1 MGTHSLTAVMAIS
14 SVCVALL
21 CTVLVLQA
29 QASPTSQSPA
39 KRDLHGKHV
48 YLMPLSIEEAQFI
61 MSGADFSSPRTAR
74 SFNLEEH
81 PDVLPVAM
89 HASGEGRVHGLLLA
103 RNSRIE
109 HPIDVTYNE
118 AEHELMSDL
127 SDAAFY
133 QDPLSNAVFGVQHI
147 DGHKV
152 FDGSFTVDGV
162 QYVVHP
168 VNLQY
173 MQARS
178 LDGHKPHLVTR
189 STHQNNY
196 AEPLERDEDYNDDMP
211 RPARSFNKRSNH
223 LDVDMAVVVDFSEYS
238 RWKASEGSHD
248 AAIKALKY
256 KFQYTYNGMDYVYKT
271 INHNGMT
278 ITPYIKRL
286 HVQDSMSGNP
296 INALYG
302 GSLDASKGRLL
313 TIDAGKAL
321 EHLKDWGPG
330 AGFSIDD
337 NNGYDHVM
345 YWIGYQMQHGGN
357 SATIGLAYTKA
368 MCSTWSFSI
377 IEDTGFESFRT
388 AAHELGHS
396 LGSGHDQTVGDCAA
410 EVHHIM
416 SATEGLPDRDKA
428 VDGFSFSTCSLDA
441 FKAYLDTVSCLNN
454 GGHDGKVSR
463 RPVSTLPGQKFSPD
477 QQCAWTNPHI
487 IGGGHC
493 SWKDPN
499 ADDCNVGMICD
510 VGGRSCSRSSALRA
524 TDGTD
529 CGDGKTCLKGTCQ

>member
-1 MGTHSLTAVMAIS
+1 MGTHCLTPVMAILS
-14 SVCVALL
+14 LCVALL
-21 CTVLVLQA
+21 CGVLQA
-29 QASPTSQSPA
+29 QASPASQSPA

-48 YLMPLSIEEAQFI
+48 YLMPLSIEEAQSI
-61 MSGADFSSPRTAR
+61 MTGAESSSPRTAR
-74 SFNLEEH
+74 SFNVEEH

-118 AEHELMSDL
+118 AKHELMSDL
-127 SDAAFY
+127 TDAAFY
-133 QDPLSNAVFGVQHI
+133 QDPLSNAVFGVQHV
-147 DGHKV
+147 DGQKV

-162 QYVVHP
+162 QYEVHP
-168 VNLQY
+168 VNYQY

-196 AEPLERDEDYNDDMP
+196 AEPLERDEDYNDDLP
-211 RPARSFNKRSNH
+211 RPARSFNKRSGH
-223 LDVDMAVVVDFSEYS
+223 LDVDMAVIIDFSEYS

-248 AAIKALKY
+248 AAMKALKY
-256 KFQYTYNGMDYVYKT
+256 KFQYTYNGMDYVYNT

-286 HVQDSMSGNP
+286 HVQDSMAGNP
-296 INALYG
+296 IKDLYG
-302 GSLDASKGRLL
+302 DSLDASKGRLL
-313 TIDAGKAL
+313 TVDAGKIL

-345 YWIGYQMQHGGN
+345 YWIGYQMQHSGN

-396 LGSGHDQTVGDCAA
+396 LGSGHDQTTGDCAA
-410 EVHHIM
+410 AVHHIM
-416 SATEGLPDRDKA
+416 SATEGLPDREKA
-428 VDGFSFSTCSLDA
+428 ADGFSFSTCSLDA
-441 FKAYLDTVSCLNN
+441 FKAYLDTVSCLDN

-463 RPVSTLPGQKFSPD
+463 QPVSTLPGQKFNPD
-477 QQCAWTNPHI
+477 QQCQWTNPHI

-499 ADDCNVGMICD
+499 PDDCNVGMICD